1 MKKKIEQIISEL
13 NSYENPK
20 VELEQYET
28 PSYLISEIVN
38 ELNLMNLIKDKI
50 VLEPACGTAKFSIAI
65 SFFNPKFVIAF
76 DIDKEAIKV
85 AKDNYEE
92 VKENYEISKIYFLI
106 ADVRKIKF
114 KKRFD
119 LIVMN
124 PPFGIQGK
132 IKDLEFLDFATQTS
146 NFICSINPD
155 GKNKEFF
162 VKFLSKRNF
171 KVLKFVEK
179 RFELPKTFWFH
190 KKKKKFIDTVIIFAK
205 NENIE

>member
-13 NSYENPK
+13 SSYENPK

-28 PSYLISEIVN
+28 PSYLIAEIVN
-38 ELNLMNLIKDKI
+38 ELNLMNLVEDKI

-65 SFFNPKFVIAF
+65 SFFNPKFVVAF
-76 DIDKEAIKV
+76 DIDKEAIRI
-85 AKDNYEE
+85 A
-92 VKENYEISKIYFLI
+92 KENYEKIKEKFETSKIYFLI

-114 KKRFD
+114 RKKFD

-132 IKDLEFLDFATQTS
+132 IKDLEFLDFATKNS
-146 NFICSINPD
+146 NFICSINPN

-162 VKFLSKRNF
+162 TDFLSKRNF
-171 KVLKFVEK
+171 SVLKFVEK
-179 RFELPKTFWFH
+179 KFELPKTFWFH
-190 KKKKKFIDTVIIFAK
+190 KKKKKLIDVVIIFAK